1 MAMSKI
7 VKAGAALTLLLSGA
21 TYVLAQAQNPN
32 AEQRPFP
39 PDGTNTQPYDKN
51 KEPTN
56 APEAGVGSRPMGPP
70 ASEAPVTGK
79 PADVAPETPADKN
92 TTDLKKL
99 DKQGRG
105 GQTN

>member
-1 MAMSKI
+1 MSKI
-7 VKAGAALTLLLSGA
+7 VKAGAAVALLFSGA
-21 TYVLAQAQNPN
+21 SYALAQAQNPN
-32 AEQRPFP
+32 AESRPFP

-51 KEPTN
+51 KAPTN
-56 APEAGVGSRPMGPP
+56 PTDSGVGSRPMGPP
-70 ASEAPVTGK
+70 AAANPGK

-105 GQTN
+105 GQSN

>member
-1 MAMSKI
+1 MSKI

-21 TYVLAQAQNPN
+21 TYVMAQAQNPN

-39 PDGTNTQPYDKN
+39 PDGTNNQPYDKS

-56 APEAGVGSRPMGPP
+56 APEGVGSRPMGPP
-70 ASEAPVTGK
+70 PASSGQ
-79 PADVAPETPADKN
+79 PADIRPETPADKN

-105 GQTN
+105 GQSN

>member
-1 MAMSKI
+1 MSKI

-21 TYVLAQAQNPN
+21 TYVMAQAQNPN

-39 PDGTNTQPYDKN
+39 PDGTNTQPYDKS

-56 APEAGVGSRPMGPP
+56 APERRGFAPDGSAAGVVPTQ
-70 ASEAPVTGK
+70 PVEVK
-79 PADVAPETPADKN
+79 PETPADKN

-105 GQTN
+105 GQSN

>member
-1 MAMSKI
+1 MSKI
-7 VKAGAALTLLLSGA
+7 VKTAAALALLLSGA
-21 TYVLAQAQNPN
+21 TYVTAQSQNPN
-32 AEQRPFP
+32 AESRPFP

-56 APEAGVGSRPMGPP
+56 PPEPGVGSRPMGPP
-70 ASEAPVTGK
+70 AASDAPVTGK
-79 PADVAPETPADKN
+79 PADTAPETPADKN

-105 GQTN
+105 GQQN